1 MDKDSRQTDRYCQK
15 RLVVVFLYSKNNKS
29 VHCFKQ
35 LISRDFFEFKKEE
48 WKLWQILSM
57 EHLELEPNY
66 SGLSFISESKTI
78 QVHAVFLKHDL
89 FFVPENYHW

>member
-15 RLVVVFLYSKNNKS
+15 RLVVVFLYSKNNTN

-48 WKLWQILSM
+48 
-57 EHLELEPNY
+57 
-66 SGLSFISESKTI
+66 
-78 QVHAVFLKHDL
+78 
-89 FFVPENYHW
+89 